1 MSYLIQ
7 LKTADV
13 AQFLLAA
20 LAVMLVGM

>member
-1 MSYLIQ
+1 MSYLLQ